1 MAHRSM
7 IRFRPPRMA
16 MAFLVTAAIA
26 HWFPGGRL
34 RVSTPLPAMGLL
46 LGLAG
51 LSIMLRAWWLFKQA
65 HVAICPTAETARL
78 ITHGIYRWT
87 RNPMYLGIVFMMIGF
102 AAGFGTLPFYAAAA
116 AFFVVIDRVF
126 CRFEEAKLAAG
137 FGDEYATYAR
147 QVRRWL

>member
-1 MAHRSM
+1 MAHASM
-7 IRFRPPRMA
+7 IRFRPPRIA
-16 MAFLVTAAIA
+16 LALIATAAA
-26 HWFPGGRL
+26 SDWLLGGRL
-34 RVSTPLPAMGLL
+34 RLSPPLPAMGLL

-65 HVAICPTAETARL
+65 RVAICPTAETARL

-87 RNPMYLGIVFMMIGF
+87 RNPMYLGIVFMMLGF

-137 FGDEYATYAR
+137 FGGEYATYAR
-147 QVRRWL
+147 RVRRWL